1 MTPYGEVL
9 DRSELSEASEKA
21 DADLALPAA
30 AVVCIGAIALAVWA
44 SAHENTATS
53 GQESFRE
60 CATITQNSAR
70 LACYDNLTAPHQ
82 PAKGANAPVAVHV
95 RQGIPH

>member
-21 DADLALPAA
+21 DAHLALPAA
-30 AVVCIGAIALAVWA
+30 ATVCIGAIALAVWT
-44 SAHENTATS
+44 SAHENIATS
-53 GQESFRE
+53 GRGFRD

-82 PAKGANAPVAVHV
+82 PAKGANAPVAVHP
-95 RQGIPH
+95 RQDIPR